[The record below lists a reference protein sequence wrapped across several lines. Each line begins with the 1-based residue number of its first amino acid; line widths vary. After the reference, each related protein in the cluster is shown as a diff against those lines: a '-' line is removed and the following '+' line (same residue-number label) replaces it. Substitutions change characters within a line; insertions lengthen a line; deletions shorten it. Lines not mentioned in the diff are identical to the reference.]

1 MTEKMQDFAGLAL
14 IAMALAGAA
23 TGAATGATAAQAFA
37 TGALA
42 LAMAVWAVRVWVW
55 APDMTPAQ
63 RHTQV
68 IVPVVLTAVLMPTL
82 VLAGGGATGDFADA
96 YDTLVEWAEGDLG
109 RIISVGLLVVGLAAG
124 IVRQSVMAA
133 APAAAAGLALS
144 VGPGIIDE
152 IFGAAL

>member
-1 MTEKMQDFAGLAL
+1 MTRTRQDFAGLAL
-14 IAMALAGAA
+14 VATVLAGAA
-23 TGAATGATAAQAFA
+23 AAPATGTAAGQALVA
-37 TGALA
+37 GGVA
-42 LAMAVWAVRVWVW
+42 LAMAVWAVRVWL
-55 APDMTPAQ
+55 AGPDMTPAQ

-68 IVPVVLTAVLMPTL
+68 VVPVVLTAVLVPTL
-82 VLAGGGATGDFADA
+82 VFAGGGATGDFADA